1 MQLYALL
8 IQRHLAVS
16 GGKILAR
23 NSLFG
28 EDNFGQARRGGA
40 RDRKKI
46 LRRIWIQG
54 PSRKSCKGAIRP
66 DTDFGS
72 FIRRDIVLSS
82 ERETGCPESPVGLI
96 RTKGARP

>member
-28 EDNFGQARRGGA
+28 EDNFGQAGGGGH
-40 RDRKKI
+40 DRKKI
-46 LRRIWIQG
+46 LRRIWIQ
-54 PSRKSCKGAIRP
+54 PPTRTSRKRALVFNPMCLREGDVEAIEERL
-66 DTDFGS
+66 
-72 FIRRDIVLSS
+72 RDILD
-82 ERETGCPESPVGLI
+82 
-96 RTKGARP
+96 